1 MEQSSIRTTSSVT
14 GGLTLTAPRPK
25 VCTALITSLP
35 PSVRPPPP
43 PAPREVT
50 LLQTQTV
57 LQLEDMMLQLELLR
71 MPRLLMVRPLAMPEM
86 EEDHQFHSILQDREG
101 DREEEDK
108 VNLVKPRLFD
118 GSFVEELVILFFL
131 SMAVDKTKCNGL
143 LSTNHTNTGFG
154 FRFKIFQNSILP

>member
-1 MEQSSIRTTSSVT
+1 M
-14 GGLTLTAPRPK
+14 GTAPRPR
-25 VCTALITSLP
+25 VCTASMTSLP
-35 PSVRPPPP
+35 LSVRTP
-43 PAPREVT
+43 
-50 LLQTQTV
+50 LQIQTV

-71 MPRLLMVRPLAMPEM
+71 MLRLLMVRPLAMPEM
-86 EEDHQFHSILQDREG
+86 EEDHQFHLISQPKDRAE
-101 DREEEDK
+101 DREEG
-108 VNLVKPRLFD
+108 VNLVNPRLFD

>member
-25 VCTALITSLP
+25 VCTASMTSLP
-35 PSVRPPPP
+35 LSVRPPPP

-50 LLQTQTV
+50 PLQIQTV

-71 MPRLLMVRPLAMPEM
+71 MPRLLMVRLLAMPEM
-86 EEDHQFHSILQDREG
+86 EEDQQFHSILQDRAE
-101 DREEEDK
+101 DKEEEEIN

-143 LSTNHTNTGFG
+143 LSTNHTNTNRLWF
-154 FRFKIFQNSILP
+154 SL